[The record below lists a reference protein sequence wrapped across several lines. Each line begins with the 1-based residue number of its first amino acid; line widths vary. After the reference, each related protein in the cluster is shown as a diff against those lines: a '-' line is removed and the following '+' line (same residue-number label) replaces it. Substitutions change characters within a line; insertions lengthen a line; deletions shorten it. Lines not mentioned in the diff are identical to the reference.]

1 VNLVDMDFLGV
12 PRPKRGGSGYPLYP
26 ASPNTIGVSGC
37 RFYPSRG
44 ASRSKQ
50 GTKIEEMR
58 VWGKEIQNTSNRALI
73 IDQFRFVRIE
83 SRRFFLRPL
92 TSDWFQKMQLRSTFH

>member
-1 VNLVDMDFLGV
+1 LYSGELEEMEFLGV

-26 ASPNTIGVSGC
+26 VSPITIGETRC

-50 GTKIEEMR
+50 GTKIEEMGF
-58 VWGKEIQNTSNRALI
+58 WGKENANSGERTRNEL
-73 IDQFRFVRIE
+73 F
-83 SRRFFLRPL
+83 
-92 TSDWFQKMQLRSTFH
+92 STFPFCNVKFYTMAKSLTHFFWICPEC

>member
-1 VNLVDMDFLGV
+1 VYLVNLVEMDFLGV

-26 ASPNTIGVSGC
+26 ASPISIGLPGC

-50 GTKIEEMR
+50 GTKIEEMGF
-58 VWGKEIQNTSNRALI
+58 WGKEIQNTSNCPWGILEI
-73 IDQFRFVRIE
+73 C
-83 SRRFFLRPL
+83 FFY
-92 TSDWFQKMQLRSTFH
+92 SVS

>member
-1 VNLVDMDFLGV
+1 VYLVNLVEMDFLGV

-26 ASPNTIGVSGC
+26 ASPISIGLPGC

-50 GTKIEEMR
+50 GTKIEEMGF
-58 VWGKEIQNTSNRALI
+58 WGRIILKIRKEYFLQGKNNRG
-73 IDQFRFVRIE
+73 
-83 SRRFFLRPL
+83 
-92 TSDWFQKMQLRSTFH
+92 